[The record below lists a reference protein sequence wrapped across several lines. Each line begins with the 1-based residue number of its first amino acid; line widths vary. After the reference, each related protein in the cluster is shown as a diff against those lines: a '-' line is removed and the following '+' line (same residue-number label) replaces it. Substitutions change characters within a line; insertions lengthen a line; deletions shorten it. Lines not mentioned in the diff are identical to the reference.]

1 MTSPSLTGDAYLDEN
16 GYELLH
22 VFDTLADRDECH
34 AEHGLHFREEE
45 DEGEE

>member
-1 MTSPSLTGDAYLDEN
+1 MTSPSLTGDSYLDEN

-22 VFDTLADRDECH
+22 VFDTLADRDERH
-34 AEHGLHFREEE
+34 TEDGLHFREEE